1 MTVRARVAVIS
12 FHTSPLDQP
21 GVGDSGGMNVYVRSV
36 AERLGRRDVAVDV
49 FTRCSGRPVPE
60 VHQLHPHTRV
70 IQVPAGP
77 CAPVDKER
85 LPALVPAFV
94 SHVVHGFGPYDLVHA
109 HYWLSGEAARVA
121 KRRWRVPMAASFHT
135 LGTVKNRVLAAGEPP
150 EPVPRLVE
158 ERATIRDADLLFAP
172 TTTEAR
178 HLVHLGASVGRVRV
192 VAPGVDSARFFPRNR
207 DRAKAALGLAGRD
220 VVLFVGRL
228 QPIKEPDL
236 AIRAVA
242 HAARRGA
249 QPVLLVLGGESD
261 RRGPTTVSS
270 LRRLAGDEGI
280 GHLVRFL
287 PPAPHAE
294 LAELYAAADMLLMP
308 SRSESFGL
316 AALEAQACGIPV
328 IAAGVGGLRH
338 VVADGVTG
346 LLVEDRRPET
356 FGNRIVTLLED
367 RDLSR
372 RLGRSGAA
380 RAARLSWDRT
390 AAGVLAAYAE
400 LYPALLS
407 AAAG

>member
-1 MTVRARVAVIS
+1 M
-12 FHTSPLDQP
+12 
-21 GVGDSGGMNVYVRSV
+21 YVRSV
-36 AERLGRRDVAVDV
+36 AERLGRRGVAVDV

-60 VHQLHPHTRV
+60 IHRLHPHTRV

-77 CAPVDKER
+77 CAPVVKDR

-94 SHVVHGFGPYDLVHA
+94 NGVLHEYGPYDLVHA
-109 HYWLSGEAARVA
+109 HYWLSGEAARAA

-135 LGTVKNRVLAAGEPP
+135 LGTVKNRVLAAGEPRD
-150 EPVPRLVE
+150 PVSRLAE
-158 ERATIRDADLLFAP
+158 ERATIREADLLFAP

-178 HLVHLGASVGRVRV
+178 HLLHLGAPAGRIRV
-192 VAPGVDSARFFPRNR
+192 VPPGVDSSRFFPR
-207 DRAKAALGLAGRD
+207 DQERAKAALGLAGRD

-242 HAARRGA
+242 QAARSGA
-249 QPVLLVLGGESD
+249 QPALVVLGGDSD
-261 RRGPTTVSS
+261 TQGPTTVSN
-270 LRRLAGDEGI
+270 LRRLARDEGI

-287 PPAPHAE
+287 PPAPHADIP
-294 LAELYAAADMLLMP
+294 ELYAAADVLLMP

-338 VVADGVTG
+338 VVADGRTG
-346 LLVEDRRPET
+346 LLVGDRRPET
-356 FGNRIVTLLED
+356 YGNRVVALIRD
-367 RDLSR
+367 RDLAR
-372 RLGRSGAA
+372 RLGRNGAA

-390 AAGVLAAYAE
+390 AAGMLAAYAE
-400 LYPALLS
+400 LHPALLS